1 MAAKKRKTTARK
13 AAVKSK
19 TMAAMQRRGMSKGAA
34 MKMASRA
41 MRKC

>member
-1 MAAKKRKTTARK
+1 MAKKRTKKK

-19 TMAAMQRRGMSKGAA
+19 TMAAMQRRGMSKTGAA
-34 MKMASRA
+34 KMATRA